1 MGELDDAV
9 DALLSRPANVLP
21 PPEVRARLRKASG
34 LTQEEVA
41 QAFGVHRMA
50 FLRWENGQA
59 MPRAKHRDAYAR
71 LLKGWAE
78 KHPQAAQAPA
88 PSTPVGG

>member
-1 MGELDDAV
+1 MDELHDAV
-9 DALLSRPANVLP
+9 DALLSRPTNLLP
-21 PPEVRARLRKASG
+21 PPDVRARLRKASG

-59 MPRAKHRDAYAR
+59 TPRARHRSAYLR

-78 KHPQAAQAPA
+78 RHPEAAGDFGLSEA
-88 PSTPVGG
+88 S